1 MHGWDFRRSTF
12 VKVGVTLFEDH
23 VRNSVVCH
31 PSYTRV
37 LDLAL
42 LVKAWAFLRNEKRA
56 CLFRVELVVALHLR
70 HFAA

>member
-1 MHGWDFRRSTF
+1 MHGWDFRRA
-12 VKVGVTLFEDH
+12 TLIQVRVALLEDN